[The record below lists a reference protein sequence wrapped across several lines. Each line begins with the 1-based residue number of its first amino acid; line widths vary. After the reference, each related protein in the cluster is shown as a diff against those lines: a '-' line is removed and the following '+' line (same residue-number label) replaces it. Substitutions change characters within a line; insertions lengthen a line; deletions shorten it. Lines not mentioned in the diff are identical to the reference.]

1 MSQDI
6 CPPPTEYL
14 PSLALI
20 FTYPYNK
27 SLSPVGGETICR
39 IRFDHAD
46 QWVRLAARGV
56 SR

>member
-1 MSQDI
+1 LPS
-6 CPPPTEYL
+6 EYL